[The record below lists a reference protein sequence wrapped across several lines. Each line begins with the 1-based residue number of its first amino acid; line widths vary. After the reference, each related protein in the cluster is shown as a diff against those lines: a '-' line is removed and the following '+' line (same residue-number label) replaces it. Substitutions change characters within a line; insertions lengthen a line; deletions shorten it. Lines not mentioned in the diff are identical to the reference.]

1 MTLVGSSGGN
11 PYPAGTTW
19 VSSDGPVPAAGQIR
33 RLVLAATA
41 GVIALERIR

>member
-19 VSSDGPVPAAGQIR
+19 VSAESQAPLASQLRGIVVQAVSGTIVP
-33 RLVLAATA
+33 
-41 GVIALERIR
+41 